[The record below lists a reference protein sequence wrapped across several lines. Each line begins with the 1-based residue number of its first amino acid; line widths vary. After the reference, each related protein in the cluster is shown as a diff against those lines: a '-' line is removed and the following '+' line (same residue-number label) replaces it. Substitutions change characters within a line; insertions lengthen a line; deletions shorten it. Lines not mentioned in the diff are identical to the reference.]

1 MEITV
6 LFTDLAIEQLKS
18 VFDYYCF
25 HAGNNTATKITGK
38 IVDKT
43 LLLENH
49 PRLGTKEILL
59 KKRGYEIRFLIEG
72 NYKILY
78 WIEEPFV
85 YIAAVF
91 DCRQNPDK
99 IKNIKIG

>member
-6 LFTDLAIEQLKS
+6 LFTDAAIEHLKS
-18 VFDYYCF
+18 VFNYYSF
-25 HAGNNTATKITGK
+25 YAGIKSAKQITKQ

-43 LLLENH
+43 LLLEKH
-49 PRLGTKEILL
+49 PRIGTTESLL
-59 KKRGYEIRFLIEG
+59 KNKEYEIRFLVEG

-78 WIEEPFV
+78 WIEEPIV

-91 DCRQNPDK
+91 DCRQNPEK
-99 IKNIKIG
+99 IK